1 MQAKKSD
8 RKEITVADLKSW
20 NLLEDF
26 RALLSE
32 FPSKAGA
39 DHRSKHTM
47 IKGGQQRLLTE
58 EDYLCSFLFAQY
70 NPILQSMRGLCA
82 ASEFEKVQQKVC
94 SRKMSLGSFSE
105 AQTVFEASR
114 LEDIFQHLVAENI
127 QQSQSKVPPH
137 LSKAMRLVD
146 SCVFKALP
154 RMAWAFWRDQ
164 SSRQSA
170 VRLHFSY
177 HLLDKKAADALISP
191 AKLCE
196 RKALEKM
203 LKSGEFYIGDRNYS
217 RDYKLLGRM
226 TELGCGFLFRL
237 CEQAIVQVHEEL
249 ELSEEDRAAGV
260 VSDQI
265 VKLGKTKPYE
275 SGNVRLIRIEKDT
288 LDEPILLI
296 TSELSP
302 RIMSAGLLAET
313 YRARW
318 DIELFFKWLKCIFGR
333 PAQWHWFAE
342 SENGVGIQMY
352 STLIASLLLSR
363 RLGKLPDKRT
373 MEALQWHQLGIIS
386 TKELEGVINTKALKN
401 KN

>member
-8 RKEITVADLKSW
+8 RKEITIADLKSW

-32 FPSKAGA
+32 FPSKADA

-82 ASEFEKVQQKVC
+82 ASKFEKVQQKVC

-105 AQTVFEASR
+105 AQSVFEASR

-127 QQSQSKVPPH
+127 QQSHSKVPPH

-154 RMAWAFWRDQ
+154 RMAWAYWRDQ
-164 SSRQSA
+164 SNKQSA

-177 HLLDKKAADALISP
+177 HLLDQKAADAVISP

-196 RKALEKM
+196 RKALEMM
-203 LKSGEFYIGDRNYS
+203 LKPGDFYIGDRNYS

-226 TELGCGFLFRL
+226 SELGCGFLFRL

-265 VKLGKTKPYE
+265 VKLGKTKRYE
-275 SGNVRLIRIEKDT
+275 SGYVRLIRIEKDT

-313 YRARW
+313 YRTRW

-363 RLGKLPDKRT
+363 RLGKLPDRRT
-373 MEALQWHQLGIIS
+373 MEALQWHQMGIIS